1 MAEEKRASITS
12 IQLNAISVQAGS
24 KQAKKTNKRIW
35 FYFVDNTSNIV
46 SDFPKVIANIKNV
59 KLFIFQGAK
68 TNEWLFYWLFYLF
81 TFQMLSFFP
90 VSCLQNSYP
99 ILPPP
104 ANMRVSPPHTLTPTP
119 TSLPFIP
126 LLWDIEPSQDLGPLL
141 SLMPDQAILCYIWSR
156 SHGSLHVYSLIG

>member
-68 TNEWLFYWLFYLF
+68 TNEWLFYWLF
-81 TFQMLSFFP
+81 
-90 VSCLQNSYP
+90 
-99 ILPPP
+99 
-104 ANMRVSPPHTLTPTP
+104 
-119 TSLPFIP
+119 
-126 LLWDIEPSQDLGPLL
+126 
-141 SLMPDQAILCYIWSR
+141 
-156 SHGSLHVYSLIG
+156 